1 MACLYAYRI
10 GHLLQVLQ
18 MVDQCSTLQQHDNHH
33 HHTLP
38 LSVDLM
44 SITSDSDSDNDEDNH
59 TQRWSHDYCIDRN
72 IHDRGII
79 STVI

>member
-59 TQRWSHDYCIDRN
+59 TQR
-72 IHDRGII
+72 
-79 STVI
+79 